1 MTLRDDFDWGWYHRL
16 INKAAI
22 QSLTELEQATLNAM
36 KEDLEATDLPAST
49 TPVVVSYGGPIHD

>member
-1 MTLRDDFDWGWYHRL
+1 MYLS
-16 INKAAI
+16 I